1 MTVGRLH
8 QSPQVLCGVI
18 LSITRTGSFKAGC
31 SPASSGAGTS
41 AANQMIVT
49 PHPVGGVTISTAPLV
64 SAWLRG
70 TGGRFAAVTQAL
82 IGPPRRTL
90 TPEVGGVELV
100 ILKRGLW
107 YRCGRLCA

>member
-1 MTVGRLH
+1 MLLWGYAFDHKDRIV
-8 QSPQVLCGVI
+8 QSGMFSRVLWRQNLGGQSNDCH
-18 LSITRTGSFKAGC
+18 
-31 SPASSGAGTS
+31 S
-41 AANQMIVT
+41 A
-49 PHPVGGVTISTAPLV
+49 PVGGVTISTAPLV

-100 ILKRGLW
+100 ILKRCLW